1 MSDTIPS
8 RHDYTRR
15 LARTFATRLE
25 EVKQDFVERDEVV
38 DLLALATLC
47 REHVLLIGPPGT
59 AKTRLIERYCRIL
72 DTSPFTYLL
81 TRFTEPAELFGPID
95 LRKFQNDSV
104 YEVNTTGM
112 LPEARI
118 AFLDEVFQGSSAIL
132 NTLLTL
138 VNERNFFTGSKT
150 IHGRLI
156 TLLGSSNEIPDDPV
170 LAAFSDRFL
179 FRCRLDY
186 VADDEIEEVL
196 GLGWQAEQLQIRG
209 EQDRAEGFP
218 DGGPVKV
225 AGTERSR
232 VAFPLTDLAVLQQA
246 LADIDLTAVRE
257 PYARIVRALRAE
269 GIAFSDRRAVK
280 AQKVFAASALLAGR
294 LRAEASD
301 LAVLARLWTDPR
313 DEQSLRRIVA
323 DHGVPVDTPGR
334 VLRDPYDLRIDLRE
348 YRNRLALLRTSD
360 EIRDV
365 LRLLGRLAAEARRD
379 HPAEQQLLKE
389 TTQIQREALTKLRE
403 DFPEE

>member
-1 MSDTIPS
+1 MSNATPT
-8 RHDYTRR
+8 RHDRTRL

-25 EVKQDFVERDEVV
+25 EVKQGFVERDEVV

-47 REHVLLIGPPGT
+47 REHALLIGPPGT

-95 LRKFQNDSV
+95 LRKFQDQSV
-104 YEVNTTGM
+104 YEVNTSGM

-186 VADDEIEEVL
+186 VADDEVEEVL
-196 GLGWQAEQLQIRG
+196 GMGWQAEQQQIRT
-209 EQDRAEGFP
+209 DPALV
-218 DGGPVKV
+218 DGQFGKTPVKV
-225 AGTERSR
+225 AGTERSQ
-232 VAFPLTDLAVLQQA
+232 VAFPLADLAVLQQA
-246 LADIDLTAVRE
+246 LADIDLSAVRD

-280 AQKVFAASALLAGR
+280 AQKAFAASALLAGR
-294 LRAEASD
+294 LRAEISD
-301 LAVLARLWTDPR
+301 LAVLTRLWTDPR

-323 DHGVPVDTPGR
+323 DHGVPIDTPGR
-334 VLRDPYDLRIDLRE
+334 ILRDPYDLRIDLRE

-360 EIRDV
+360 EIREM

-379 HPAEQQLLKE
+379 HPAEQPLLKKIS
-389 TTQIQREALTKLRE
+389 QAQRETLTKLRE

>member
-1 MSDTIPS
+1 MNNATPT
-8 RHDYTRR
+8 RHDRTRL

-25 EVKQDFVERDEVV
+25 EVKQGFVERDDVV

-47 REHVLLIGPPGT
+47 REHALLIGPPGT
-59 AKTRLIERYCRIL
+59 AKTRLIEKYCRIL

-95 LRKFQNDSV
+95 LRKFQDESV

-112 LPEARI
+112 LPEAHI

-170 LAAFSDRFL
+170 LGAFSDRFL

-186 VADDEIEEVL
+186 VADDEVEEVL
-196 GLGWQAEQLQIRG
+196 GLGWRAEQQQIRSDPG
-209 EQDRAEGFP
+209 P
-218 DGGPVKV
+218 VDGQSGKTPVKV
-225 AGTERSR
+225 AAADRSQ
-232 VAFPLTDLAVLQQA
+232 VAFPLKDLAVLQQA
-246 LADIDLTAVRE
+246 VADIDLSAVRE

-269 GIAFSDRRAVK
+269 GVAFSDRRAVK
-280 AQKVFAASALLAGR
+280 AQKAFAASALLAGR
-294 LRAEASD
+294 LRAEVSD
-301 LAVLARLWTDPR
+301 LAVLSRLWTDPR

-334 VLRDPYDLRIDLRE
+334 ILRDPYDLRIDLRE
-348 YRNRLALLRTSD
+348 TRNRLALLRTSD
-360 EIRDV
+360 EIREI
-365 LRLLGRLAAEARRD
+365 LRLLGRLSAEARRD
-379 HPAEQQLLKE
+379 HPAEQPLLKE
-389 TTQIQREALTKLRE
+389 ISQAQRETLTKLRE

>member
-1 MSDTIPS
+1 MTDTTPT
-8 RHDYTRR
+8 RHDRTRL

-25 EVKQDFVERDEVV
+25 EVKQDFVERDDVV
-38 DLLALATLC
+38 DMLALATLC
-47 REHVLLIGPPGT
+47 REHALLIGPPGT
-59 AKTRLIERYCRIL
+59 AKTRLIEKYCRIL

-95 LRKFQNDSV
+95 LRKFQDESV
-104 YEVNTTGM
+104 YEVNTSGM

-150 IHGRLI
+150 VHGRLI

-186 VADDEIEEVL
+186 VGDNEVEEVL
-196 GLGWQAEQLQIRG
+196 GLGWREEQQQIRG
-209 EQDRAEGFP
+209 AASPVNGQVGKA
-218 DGGPVKV
+218 PVKV
-225 AGTERSR
+225 ATADRSQ
-232 VAFPLTDLAVLQQA
+232 VVFPLADLAVLQQA
-246 LADIDLTAVRE
+246 LADIDLSAVRD

-280 AQKVFAASALLAGR
+280 AQKAFAASALLAGR
-294 LRAEASD
+294 LRAEVAD
-301 LAVLARLWTDPR
+301 LAVLSRLWTDPR

-323 DHGVPVDTPGR
+323 DHDVPLDTPGR
-334 VLRDPYDLRIDLRE
+334 VRRDPYDLRIDLRE
-348 YRNRLALLRTSD
+348 LRNRLAVLRTCD
-360 EIRDV
+360 EIREV
-365 LRLLGRLAAEARRD
+365 LRLLGRLATEARRD
-379 HPAEQQLLKE
+379 HPAEQPLLRE
-389 TTQIQREALTKLRE
+389 IGQAQRETLTKLRE
-403 DFPEE
+403 DFPEG